1 MEMFSQSFGFLEGM
15 SPWWWVA
22 LAFGLA
28 ALEMATFS
36 FFLIW
41 PALAALCMAA
51 LTAASPTLSAGVQVI
66 TFSAISIALTYI
78 GRLLFLKYGD
88 GGGEG
93 DATLN
98 QRGARFIG
106 RVGKVLEFANGE
118 GVIELEGMRWRAK
131 WADGQTSKVGNSAR
145 VTQANGMVLDVEAV
159 D

>member
-1 MEMFSQSFGFLEGM
+1 
-15 SPWWWVA
+15 
-22 LAFGLA
+22 
-28 ALEMATFS
+28 
-36 FFLIW
+36 
-41 PALAALCMAA
+41 MAA